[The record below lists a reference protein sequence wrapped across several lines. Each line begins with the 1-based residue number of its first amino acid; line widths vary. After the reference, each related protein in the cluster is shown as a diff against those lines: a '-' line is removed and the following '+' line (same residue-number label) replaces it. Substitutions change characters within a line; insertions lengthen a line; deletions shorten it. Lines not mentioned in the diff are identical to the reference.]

1 MLIVN
6 GTDYGLLII
15 CVLAF
20 AAIAVLQYFL
30 CAKAKNKILK
40 FLPCVFGLFFI
51 IGGIAAQFGSS
62 GGFLDMSGFVTF
74 LCLAAA
80 GLCFLAQGVGFF
92 AFKLRKSKTKEG

>member
-40 FLPCVFGLFFI
+40 FLLCVFGLFFI

-62 GGFLDMSGFVTF
+62 GGFVDLRSLAMFICF
-74 LCLAAA
+74 AAA
-80 GLCFLAQGVGFF
+80 GLCFLAQGVGLF
-92 AFKLRKSKTKEG
+92 AFKLAKSKTEEG